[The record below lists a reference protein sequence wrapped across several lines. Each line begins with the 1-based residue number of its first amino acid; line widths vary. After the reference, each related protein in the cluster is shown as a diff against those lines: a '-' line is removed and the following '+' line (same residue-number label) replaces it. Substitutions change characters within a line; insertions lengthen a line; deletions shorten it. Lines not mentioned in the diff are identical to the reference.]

1 MRAVLVDRF
10 GGPEVL
16 RLVDV
21 ADPEPG
27 PGEVLVHATAS
38 DVLYVDTMIRAGH
51 AVGIFPIRP
60 PYVPGNGVG
69 GTVVA
74 VGPDVD
80 PSLVGRSVV
89 APTGG
94 PGGGGGYAER
104 AVVAATDAVEVPA
117 DVDLHTAL
125 AVLHDGPTALRILRR
140 VAVRPGEPVLVLGA
154 AGGMGVV
161 LVQLLHAAGAF
172 VVGAARGKAKLDVVD
187 EAGADLAVDYDG
199 PDWTREVLDATRGV
213 GPAVVL
219 DGVGGPLGRQALDLL
234 RDGGRFS
241 AHGAPSGSFAPID
254 PDTARRRHVTVTT
267 LADLATDPTPRHQ
280 LIREAVDLVA
290 ADAVNPLIGQTFP
303 LRDAD
308 QAHAAMAARET
319 IAKTLLL
326 VD

>member
-16 RLVDV
+16 RLVDL

-27 PGEVLVHATAS
+27 PGEVLVHTAAS
-38 DVLYVDTMIRAGH
+38 DVLYVDTMVRAGN

-60 PYVPGNGVG
+60 PYIPGNGIG
-69 GTVVA
+69 GDVSA

-80 PSLVGRSVV
+80 PALIGRLVV
-89 APTGG
+89 AHTGG

-104 AVVAATDAVEVPA
+104 TVVAAADVVEVPP

-187 EAGADLAVDYDG
+187 EAGADVAVDYDR
-199 PDWTREVLDATRGV
+199 PDWTSAVLDATHGA
-213 GPAVVL
+213 GPIAVL
-219 DGVGGPLGRQALDLL
+219 DGVGGPLGREAFDIV
-234 RDGGRFS
+234 RGGGRFS

-254 PDTARRRHVTVTT
+254 PDTAHRRHVTITT
-267 LADLATDPTPRHQ
+267 LTDLAADPTPRHQ
-280 LIREAVDLVA
+280 LIREAVALVA
-290 ADAVNPLIGQTFP
+290 DDAVHPLVGQTFP
-303 LRDAD
+303 LRDART
-308 QAHAAMAARET
+308 AHAAIAARET